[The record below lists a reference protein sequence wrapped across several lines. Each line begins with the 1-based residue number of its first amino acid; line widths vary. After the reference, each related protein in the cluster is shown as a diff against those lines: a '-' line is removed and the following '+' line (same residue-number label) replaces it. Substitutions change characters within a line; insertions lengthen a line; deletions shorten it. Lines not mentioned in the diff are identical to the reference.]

1 LTIACEVVPVRN
13 EFGFSFATVFAL
25 SAIIFGV
32 LSAGIAHALDKVD
45 TYICPTMHTASGTAC
60 FLEAV
65 PQTYTMCRHIK
76 SIEVI
81 EFGLIGAQ
89 EGVNG
94 AKTESCIDK
103 HKLSIARPYQ
113 AALREARNATE
124 VEGLRKLHN
133 TWLESLAR
141 LRPASPET
149 DEGYKLRAA
158 EPYGD
163 FKVQIM
169 AIRALVEAPVPAPP
183 PAAKRPAKK
192 TPTKS

>member
-1 LTIACEVVPVRN
+1 MRHVLT
-13 EFGFSFATVFAL
+13 FSFAAVFA
-25 SAIIFGV
+25 V
-32 LSAGIAHALDKVD
+32 LSTIAFGTLTAGVAHALDKVD
-45 TYICPTMHTASGTAC
+45 TYICPTMHNGSGTEC
-60 FLEAV
+60 FLEAI

-81 EFGLIGAQ
+81 EFGLVGAQ

-94 AKTESCIDK
+94 AKTEGCIDK

-113 AALREARNATE
+113 AALREARNANE
-124 VEGLRKLHN
+124 VQGLRKLYS
-133 TWLESLAR
+133 TWLDGLAK

-163 FKVQIM
+163 FDEQIKT
-169 AIRALVEAPVPAPP
+169 IRALVEAPLPP
-183 PAAKRPAKK
+183 IVKRPAKK
-192 TPTKS
+192 LPTKP